1 LRISGSVSLGHD
13 PQGERRED
21 RKALTI
27 KAIAELYIEKHAK
40 PKKRTW
46 EGEEKQL
53 KRDVIPHI
61 GNMTKVTR
69 QDIAKLIDRVAD
81 RGSPVASNRLLACV
95 RCMFNCAIREGL
107 IEDNPACMISKARR

>member
-69 QDIAKLIDRVAD
+69 QEHRQAHLP
-81 RGSPVASNRLLACV
+81 RG
-95 RCMFNCAIREGL
+95 
-107 IEDNPACMISKARR
+107 